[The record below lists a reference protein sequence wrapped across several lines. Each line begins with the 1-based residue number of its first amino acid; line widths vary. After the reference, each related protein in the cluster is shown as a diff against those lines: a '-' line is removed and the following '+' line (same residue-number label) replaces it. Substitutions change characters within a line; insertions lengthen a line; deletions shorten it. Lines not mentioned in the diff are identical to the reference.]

1 MGSNAGLW
9 LKKLWTE
16 LSGELFLK
24 YLLWQTR
31 PALIKG
37 HLAKKLF
44 TNPTTGKYNSGEK
57 QNPGIAANT
66 PGLADESESSSA
78 VQRSGKVRVAAIQ
91 GRLTLVE
98 NVQEYVDAM
107 YRYTAE
113 AVAKGAHLVVFPEDN
128 ATQLLGLLPG
138 ISNLPQEANLNEA
151 LAALGDTRLRVR
163 DIFSYLTPLTK
174 QVYFTTFMELARSFA
189 VYIMGGSIIFGQD
202 GATPNG
208 QGTKQKQVINAA
220 YLFAPSGQPVGQQV
234 KSHLLP
240 VEAEWGISCGCDLQV
255 YSTPL
260 GNLAFP
266 VCMDATYFET
276 FRILANRGA
285 DIILV
290 PTANPDRYNFW
301 KALRGT
307 WPRVQET
314 PVYGVTSA
322 LVGNVLGMELTGRAG
337 VFAPLEL
344 TPNGDGVL
352 AQAPDPHQEAVVV
365 ADLDLKA
372 LQRYRK
378 ESQIWER
385 LNRKLV
391 AKYLPEYY

>member
-1 MGSNAGLW
+1 MSFHAGMW
-9 LKKLWTE
+9 LQKLRTE
-16 LSGELFLK
+16 LSGALFLK

-31 PALIKG
+31 PALIKA
-37 HLAKKLF
+37 HLAKKLYPSPLDN
-44 TNPTTGKYNSGEK
+44 NPHSENK
-57 QNPGIAANT
+57 QNPGVTAHT
-66 PGLADESESSSA
+66 PGLTDESEPFPNG
-78 VQRSGKVRVAAIQ
+78 QNCGKVRVAAIQ
-91 GRLTLVE
+91 SRLTLVE
-98 NVQEYVDAM
+98 NVLEYVDTM
-107 YRYTAE
+107 YLHTAE
-113 AVAKGAHLVVFPEDN
+113 AVAKGADLLVFPEDN

-138 ISNLPQEANLNEA
+138 ISNLPREANLNKA
-151 LAALGDTRLRVR
+151 LASLGDTQLSAGDV
-163 DIFSYLTPLTK
+163 FSYLTPVTR
-174 QVYFTTFMELARSFA
+174 QVYFTTFKELARRFG
-189 VYIMGGSIIFGQD
+189 VYIMGGSIIIRQD
-202 GATPNG
+202 GAISNS
-208 QGTKQKQVINAA
+208 QGTLQKQVVNAA
-220 YLFAPSGQPVGQQV
+220 YLFAPSGEPVGQQV
-234 KSHLLP
+234 KAHLLP

-285 DIILV
+285 EIILV

-301 KALRGT
+301 KALRGA

-322 LVGNVLGMELTGRAG
+322 LVGEVLGMELTGRAG

-372 LQRYRK
+372 LRQYRK